1 MVPSMEFR
9 LPGATLSQADPVAD
23 ADLTWICHY
32 LNCAYRL
39 AEIAI
44 VRAFRA
50 GYTIA
55 RIAELIGLAP
65 ADVEIFLQ
73 HQAEALPTLTDARD
87 EPPW

>member
-1 MVPSMEFR
+1 MEIR
-9 LPGATLSQADPVAD
+9 IPGATLSQADTVAD
-23 ADLTWICHY
+23 ADLTWIGHCI
-32 LNCAYRL
+32 NCAYRL

-73 HQAEALPTLTDARD
+73 HQAEAPPTRTDGRG